1 MTAAKPSS
9 AASRL
14 AFLDH
19 AGRRGVRIEPAAV
32 AKAAASPPPVLRF
45 RHLVT
50 SKPRHPADYR
60 LAWLVLTVRR
70 LPPPAAA
77 RGDGEGAFG
86 NNGLGD
92 DRLMTLGRDR
102 SRQRGAPR

>member
-1 MTAAKPSS
+1 MVTAAKPSS

-45 RHLVT
+45 RHLGT

-70 LPPPAAA
+70 LPPLGCRPRR
-77 RGDGEGAFG
+77 RGG
-86 NNGLGD
+86 
-92 DRLMTLGRDR
+92 GR
-102 SRQRGAPR
+102 SETTGWEMIA